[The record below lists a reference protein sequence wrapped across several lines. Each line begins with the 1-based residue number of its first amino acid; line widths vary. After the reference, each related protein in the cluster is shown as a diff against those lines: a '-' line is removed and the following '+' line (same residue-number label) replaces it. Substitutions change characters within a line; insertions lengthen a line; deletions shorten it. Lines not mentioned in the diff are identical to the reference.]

1 MVKYAPSENFYM
13 AASKKIN
20 EDAEAISAYQKK
32 CDSAMKFAAGTDGV
46 AWNGMYLMG
55 LALAGL
61 DLVPIGSLIEKRTY
75 WYPAPKPHPDA
86 PDEWPDSYIVEID
99 AFNKGT

>member
-1 MVKYAPSENFYM
+1 
-13 AASKKIN
+13 
-20 EDAEAISAYQKK
+20 
-32 CDSAMKFAAGTDGV
+32 
-46 AWNGMYLMG
+46 MYLMG

-75 WYPAPKPHPDA
+75 WYQAPKPHPDA
-86 PDEWPDSYIVEID
+86 PYEWPDSYIVEID